1 MLDKHFAGR
10 TAVPPHSKTPTKHRD
25 SQNPK
30 VPPSTARTD
39 RVLVIAGE
47 AAAQRVTV
55 SRVSSAGYSVEAV
68 GAAEDA
74 RAACAQ
80 RCPDLVIL
88 DLDVQRA
95 GGLPL
100 VRELKGSWPDLLVI
114 AITNLMNLEKG
125 VRATQCGAFS
135 YLVKPVE
142 KAELLDHVKRAI
154 GAAASAPP
162 EHDWRTDLAARS
174 QLRDAR
180 IGQLNEVAARDTHVL
195 LTGES
200 SVGRELVARAL
211 HAASSRRDSP
221 LLVLRFGTGTAGEFW
236 PDPDLISRAVLKAL
250 SSAQGGTLLID
261 EIDSLPESTQLT
273 IAAALGDVRVIATS
287 SFDTRDLVPSSRL
300 HAALYEKLARQSLV
314 TPPLGRRRED
324 IPLLISHFLEQAT
337 EPGGNR
343 TLYSPD
349 AVASLVARNWPA
361 NIRELFELVCQNP
374 AVSRENALPLGSE
387 PTDSSF
393 DEARE
398 AFSRQYLS
406 ETLRMT
412 EGNVS
417 KSARLA
423 KRNRTD
429 FYKLMEKYRLRP
441 DDFKISQGER

>member
-1 MLDKHFAGR
+1 MVAKRSASPAASTPG
-10 TAVPPHSKTPTKHRD
+10 SKTPAKHRG
-25 SQNPK
+25 SQLPK
-30 VPPSTARTD
+30 VPPGTARTD
-39 RVLVIAGE
+39 RVLVITGE
-47 AAAQRVTV
+47 AAAQRVIV
-55 SRVSSAGYSVEAV
+55 SRVSSAGYSVDAV
-68 GAAEDA
+68 ADAEDA

-100 VRELKGSWPDLLVI
+100 LRELKGTWPDLLVI
-114 AITNLMNLEKG
+114 AITNLLNLEKG

-142 KAELLDHVKRAI
+142 KTELLDHVKRAI

-162 EHDWRTDLAARS
+162 KHDWRTDLAARS
-174 QLRDAR
+174 QLREAR
-180 IGQLNEVAARDTHVL
+180 IRQFNEVVATDTHVL
-195 LTGES
+195 LTGEN

-211 HAASSRRDSP
+211 HAASRRRDTT
-221 LLVLRFGTGTAGEFW
+221 LVVLRCGSGTAGEIW
-236 PDPDLISRAVLKAL
+236 PDPDLFSRAVLKAM

-273 IAAALGDVRVIATS
+273 LAAAMGDARVIATS
-287 SFDTRDLVPSSRL
+287 SFDARDLVASSRL
-300 HAALYEKLARQSLV
+300 HAGLYEKLARQCLV
-314 TPPLGRRRED
+314 IPPLGRRRED

-337 EPGGNR
+337 EPGSSR

-349 AVASLVARNWPA
+349 EVASLVARNWPA
-361 NIRELFELVCQNP
+361 NIRELFELVCHNP
-374 AVSRENALPLGSE
+374 DVSRKYAPPPGSE
-387 PTDSSF
+387 GMDSF
-393 DEARE
+393 HEARE

-429 FYKLMEKYRLRP
+429 FYRLMEKYRLRP
-441 DDFKISQGER
+441 DDFKIAQAEH